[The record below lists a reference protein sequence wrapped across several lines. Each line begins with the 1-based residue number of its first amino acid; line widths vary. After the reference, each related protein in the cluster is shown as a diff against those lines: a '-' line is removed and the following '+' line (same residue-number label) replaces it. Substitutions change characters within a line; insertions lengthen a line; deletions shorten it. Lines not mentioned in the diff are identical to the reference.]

1 MSHVATVDVQIMDL
15 DALSEAC
22 QALGLELV
30 RGQTTYRWFG
40 RHVGDYPVPQ
50 GFQKSDLGQ
59 CSHAIRIP
67 GNPGAY
73 EIGVVERRDGQVGY
87 CLMWDFWNGGK
98 GLQAVVGA
106 DCKKLRQEYTKAVTV
121 KALRRQGFRFQTK
134 TEPDG
139 SIKIIAQR

>member
-1 MSHVATVDVQIMDL
+1 
-15 DALSEAC
+15 
-22 QALGLELV
+22 
-30 RGQTTYRWFG
+30 
-40 RHVGDYPVPQ
+40 
-50 GFQKSDLGQ
+50 
-59 CSHAIRIP
+59 
-67 GNPGAY
+67 
-73 EIGVVERRDGQVGY
+73 
-87 CLMWDFWNGGK
+87 MWDFWNGGK